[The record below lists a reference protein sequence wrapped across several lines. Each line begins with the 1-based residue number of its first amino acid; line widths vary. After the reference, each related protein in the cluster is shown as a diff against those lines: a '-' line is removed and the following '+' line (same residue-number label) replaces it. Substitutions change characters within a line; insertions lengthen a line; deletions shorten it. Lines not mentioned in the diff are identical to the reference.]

1 MRTILFDFD
10 GTVADTLPLIFTA
23 FRSTFQRFLHK
34 HYTDEQIIAL
44 FGPTE
49 TGIVKKE
56 LPPHEHDSGLEH
68 FFAAYTDEHLRLHNP
83 PEVTQM
89 LEQLR
94 NAGFQLGIVT
104 GKGSRSA
111 EISLREWKLDGYF
124 DIVITGDDVTDPKPH
139 PEGILLA
146 MQKLGADPRE
156 TIYVGDSDAD
166 VIAGRA
172 AGLQTVGVNWLAVTQ
187 KGGKFD
193 PAPDYLFTD
202 VQSFVD
208 WILSLENLAPPG
220 FVAEP

>member
-1 MRTILFDFD
+1 
-10 GTVADTLPLIFTA
+10 
-23 FRSTFQRFLHK
+23 
-34 HYTDEQIIAL
+34 
-44 FGPTE
+44 
-49 TGIVKKE
+49 
-56 LPPHEHDSGLEH
+56 
-68 FFAAYTDEHLRLHNP
+68 
-83 PEVTQM
+83 M
-89 LEQLR
+89 LDQLR